1 MLLLVR
7 KNNINIRPKLEL
19 VTTYVTLHNFD
30 TNLILICKLKKRP
43 TIEWI

>member
-7 KNNINIRPKLEL
+7 KNNISIGPKLEL
-19 VTTYVTLHNFD
+19 VAAYVTPHNFD
-30 TNLILICKLKKRP
+30 TNLILICKLKRRP